1 MSTAT
6 STSPRT
12 TPAPSPGDGKS
23 RLRPSFTK
31 LMTIGV
37 LGFFLVMLAGV
48 VGSVLLSSIATRWLN
63 TWLPEGYTL
72 SWFSSAWQEFGL
84 TQVLLVTLQVAIS
97 VLVITL
103 IIAIPAAYVL
113 ARQDFPAKRL
123 LTVLFLLPIVVPTIT
138 YGVPLATL
146 LYRLQLAQTLPG
158 IILINLVPSVPFAI
172 LILMPFVEQVD
183 ESLEKAARIFG
194 ARNWQ
199 VFARVVLP
207 LLAPGIIATSI
218 LLLVRTIAMF
228 DLTFLVAGPTTQTLV
243 VKLFYAVSAAGFRS
257 PQSIDAMAVIYMAT
271 NVLLLAVAF
280 KFINPSRIV
289 GGGAH

>member
-1 MSTAT
+1 MTAAT

-12 TPAPSPGDGKS
+12 APKPSGGERRP
-23 RLRPSFTK
+23 RPSFTK
-31 LMTIGV
+31 LLTVIV
-37 LGFFLVMLAGV
+37 LGSFLIMLAGV
-48 VGSVLLSSIATRWLN
+48 VGSVMISSIATRWLN

-72 SWFSSAWQEFGL
+72 SWFSAAWEEFGL
-84 TQVLLVTLQVAIS
+84 TQVLLVTFQVAIA
-97 VLVITL
+97 VLFMTL
-103 IIAIPAAYVL
+103 LIAIPAAYVL
-113 ARQDFPAKRL
+113 ARQNFPGKRF
-123 LTVLFLLPIVVPTIT
+123 LTILFLLPVVVPTIT

-158 IILINLVPSVPFAI
+158 VILINLVPSVPFAI

-207 LLAPGIIATSI
+207 LLAPGIVATSI

-257 PQSIDAMAVIYMAT
+257 PQSIDAMAMMYMAT

-280 KFINPSRIV
+280 KFISPSRIV
-289 GGGAH
+289 GGGAHRT

>member
-1 MSTAT
+1 LLTV
-6 STSPRT
+6 
-12 TPAPSPGDGKS
+12 
-23 RLRPSFTK
+23 
-31 LMTIGV
+31 IV
-37 LGFFLVMLAGV
+37 LGFFLIMLAGV
-48 VGSVLLSSIATRWLN
+48 VGSVMISSVSTRWLN
-63 TWLPEGYTL
+63 TWLPEGYTGR
-72 SWFSSAWQEFGL
+72 WFSAAWEEFGL
-84 TQVLLVTLQVAIS
+84 TQVLLVTFQVAIA
-97 VLVITL
+97 VLFMTL
-103 IIAIPAAYVL
+103 LIAIPAAYVL
-113 ARQDFPAKRL
+113 ARQTFPGKRF
-123 LTVLFLLPIVVPTIT
+123 LTILFLLPVVVPTIT

-158 IILINLVPSVPFAI
+158 VILINLVPSVPFAI

-207 LLAPGIIATSI
+207 LLAPGIVATSI

-257 PQSIDAMAVIYMAT
+257 PQSIDAMAMMYMAT

-280 KFINPSRIV
+280 KFISPSRIV
-289 GGGAH
+289 GGGAHRT